1 MIKYPFNCVEKLN
14 IKIFCTL
21 LCWDLSF
28 YWRSSLI
35 STMRYIQRSGDNCQQ
50 LVLKLELEMELE
62 PGVIC
67 YSCLQ
72 SPAPSLNGSC
82 HSGNEDLMITHHH
95 HYTTYLMGKQNIA
108 NIAKIQITNFWV
120 PLISTLR
127 MFCVEMCRSVM
138 FQLQIGP
145 FLIYASDLESW
156 KLNDKTYRLGLQ
168 LLNKYLAGN
177 LKKIFTFT

>member
-108 NIAKIQITNFWV
+108 NIAKIQITKFLSSTHFHSEDVLCWNV
-120 PLISTLR
+120 PLCNVSTTNWAISYLCLR
-127 MFCVEMCRSVM
+127 FR
-138 FQLQIGP
+138 I
-145 FLIYASDLESW
+145 
-156 KLNDKTYRLGLQ
+156 
-168 LLNKYLAGN
+168 
-177 LKKIFTFT
+177 LKIKW